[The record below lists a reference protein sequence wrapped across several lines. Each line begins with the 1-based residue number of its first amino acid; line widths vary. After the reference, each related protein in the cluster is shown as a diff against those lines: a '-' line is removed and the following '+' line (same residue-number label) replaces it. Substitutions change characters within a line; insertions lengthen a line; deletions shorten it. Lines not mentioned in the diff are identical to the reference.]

1 MGLRGE
7 QWRKVFSRRYTL
19 ALILLAS
26 VWTIVSIVQ
35 YKTITGER
43 SRASVIVLAAEQA
56 ALSQRIAFLVADV
69 AETDL
74 DGSVCVGGSACAEL
88 QTSVRR
94 MRANHAFLMGRDAP
108 RLVRPHLVPLQEIY
122 QAGAMS
128 FADEVDAFLNAASS
142 LALGDLSNLELNESN
157 LRKRIKN
164 SGTNTLLQTHTL
176 LVEVLEAEA
185 TRAIQRAAAMTAFAW
200 VVSII
205 ILILI
210 SQRIFRPMAERLF
223 RTFADMELAQRE
235 ALQAAETAERAN
247 RVRGEFLKTASHELK
262 TPLNAIMGLA
272 EVIRQGEDKA
282 DQLLSE
288 MSHASDHLLSM
299 LNTMLDSHKLDEG
312 KLQITRSEV
321 ALADELQAIAAI
333 AADFTERKGL
343 HFERCF
349 NIPSAIRVKTDPQR
363 LRQLCL
369 NLLDNAARFTDE
381 GEICFGGELIDKD
394 GGSVLKLTVED
405 TGVGIEDH
413 RLARIFD
420 RYSSEPSVD
429 TAKLGGLGLGLSFS
443 KKVVEMLDGTIDLKT
458 EVGEGSIFTLHI
470 PIETVSGAP
479 SSINRRDAQL
489 KKRVLIVDD
498 NLPNRM
504 VAEAMVQLLGGETE
518 MAEDGQCAVE
528 KAATQHYD
536 LILMDISMPVMDGIT
551 ATETIRN
558 APGPNQFTPIVAVTA
573 HVAQEEVP
581 DLINRGF
588 QAVVHKPMRK
598 NLMESIFVEY
608 TNENEATPDQEVPM
622 IGEAS

>member
-7 QWRKVFSRRYTL
+7 KWRKVFSRRYTL
-19 ALILLAS
+19 ALVLLAS
-26 VWTIVSIVQ
+26 VWSVVSIVQ
-35 YKTITGER
+35 LKTITGER
-43 SRASVIVLAAEQA
+43 SRASVIALAAEQA
-56 ALSQRIAFLVADV
+56 ALSQRIAFLVAENDLS
-69 AETDL
+69 ETACVE
-74 DGSVCVGGSACAEL
+74 GSPCVEL
-88 QTSVRR
+88 QTTVRR
-94 MRANHAFLMGRDAP
+94 MRANHAFLTGSGAP
-108 RLVRPHLVPLQEIY
+108 RIVQQHLVPLRDIF
-122 QAGAMS
+122 QAGAMT

-142 LALGDLSNLELNESN
+142 LAEGDLSNVELNESL
-157 LRKRIKN
+157 LRKRIKD
-164 SGTNTLLQTHTL
+164 SGTNSLLQTHSL

-185 TRAIQRAAAMTAFAW
+185 NRAIQRAATMTGFAW
-200 VVSII
+200 LVSLV

-210 SQRIFRPMAERLF
+210 SQRIFRPMAQHLF
-223 RTFADMELAQRE
+223 RTFADMELAQQE
-235 ALQAAETAERAN
+235 AVQAAETAERAN

-272 EVIRQGEDKA
+272 EVIRHGEDKA

-312 KLQITRSEV
+312 KLQITQSEV
-321 ALADELQAIAAI
+321 TLADELQAIAAI

-343 HFERCF
+343 RFEPCF
-349 NIPSAIRVKTDPQR
+349 NVPSSIRAKTDSQR

-381 GEICFGGELIDKD
+381 GEICFGGELIEQD
-394 GGSVLKLTVED
+394 GRSVLKLTVED
-405 TGVGIEDH
+405 TGVGIEEH
-413 RLARIFD
+413 RLDHIFD
-420 RYSSEPSVD
+420 RYSSETSVD
-429 TAKLGGLGLGLSFS
+429 TAKSGGLGLGLSFS
-443 KKVVEMLDGTIDLKT
+443 KRIVEMLDGTIDLKT
-458 EVGEGSIFTLHI
+458 EVGEGSVFTLQI
-470 PIETVSGAP
+470 PVETVSDAP
-479 SSINRRDAQL
+479 LSAHRLDAQS

-498 NLPNRM
+498 NMPNRM

-528 KAATQHYD
+528 KAAAQHFD

-588 QAVVHKPMRK
+588 QAVIHKPMRK
-598 NLMESIFVEY
+598 NLMESIFAEY
-608 TNENEATPDQEVPM
+608 TNENNATPDGVAPVM
-622 IGEAS
+622 GEAS